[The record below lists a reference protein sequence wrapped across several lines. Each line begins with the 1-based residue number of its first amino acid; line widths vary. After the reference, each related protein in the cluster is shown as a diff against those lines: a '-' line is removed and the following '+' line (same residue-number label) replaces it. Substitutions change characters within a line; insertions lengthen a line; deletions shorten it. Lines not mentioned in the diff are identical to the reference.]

1 MCLRQQNENPIVP
14 PPQPKMKVHQN
25 WRGNDTDGC
34 PESSPLLEAPMG
46 FLRKVTVPNQPSH
59 APRAREGRGTGGHEG
74 MGSRAV
80 EIMGR
85 TRSGE
90 NQKWV
95 ERL

>member
-1 MCLRQQNENPIVP
+1 
-14 PPQPKMKVHQN
+14 
-25 WRGNDTDGC
+25 
-34 PESSPLLEAPMG
+34 MG